1 MACAKVISLFEVL
14 PLDDAGRRRG
24 WTDEEKVRIVE
35 ESLRGHRQGSATARR
50 YGMSRSL
57 LTRWRKGYRQ
67 GVLVGAPTAAFSP
80 VRISAEPPRTAVA
93 PVAPAVTE
101 KVEIT
106 LVNGRRLSVTAGI
119 DAEALG
125 RLLRVLESA

>member
-1 MACAKVISLFEVL
+1 MACARVITQFAVL

-35 ESLRGHRQGSATARR
+35 EILRGHRQGSATARR

-57 LTRWRKGYRQ
+57 LTRWRKEYRQ
-67 GVLVGAPTAAFSP
+67 GVLVGAPTAVFSP
-80 VRISAEPPRTAVA
+80 VRIAVEPPRAAAA
-93 PVAPAVTE
+93 PVAPAVSE

-106 LVNGRRLSVTAGI
+106 LVNGRRLSVAAGI
-119 DAEALG
+119 DPEALR
-125 RLLRVLESA
+125 RLLRVLERA